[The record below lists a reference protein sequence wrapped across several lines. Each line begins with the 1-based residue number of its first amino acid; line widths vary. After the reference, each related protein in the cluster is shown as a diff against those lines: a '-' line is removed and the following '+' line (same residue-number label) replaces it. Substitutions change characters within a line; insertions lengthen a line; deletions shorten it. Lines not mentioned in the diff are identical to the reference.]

1 MYEFIMLNQWKY
13 RKGGCREK
21 VWCGDS
27 LTHIVQ
33 KIYDFKRERW
43 IKFGIVASSVIC
55 NSRQQTHGL
64 RVSPSKLIPDLSPKK
79 IETGKKHYYH
89 FLVIKYFCH
98 SSNQSLLF
106 LVWIYNIFW
115 KNSFL
120 FKSPCLDSY
129 YLESFSWKTTSHK
142 DHLEVCL
149 LHSRLLSGLYG
160 TWSPMKYLL
169 LFLLNA

>member
-27 LTHIVQ
+27 LTPNIVQ

-43 IKFGIVASSVIC
+43 IKVGVVASSIIC

-89 FLVIKYFCH
+89 FLVIKYFCLIRLINH
-98 SSNQSLLF
+98 FYFWFGSIISFGKILSCLKV
-106 LVWIYNIFW
+106 LVLTHTI
-115 KNSFL
+115 
-120 FKSPCLDSY
+120 
-129 YLESFSWKTTSHK
+129 
-142 DHLEVCL
+142 
-149 LHSRLLSGLYG
+149 
-160 TWSPMKYLL
+160 
-169 LFLLNA
+169 